1 MGGHAARPEAL
12 DAAAFARELDLRW
25 RRTSFSDIT
34 AGAYEA
40 RVASEPEEV
49 LLSDEPA
56 AAAPLG
62 DAAAADDEAALRGH
76 PPC

>member
-1 MGGHAARPEAL
+1 MDGRGARRPRDL
-12 DAAAFARELDLRW
+12 DAAAFDRELDLRW

-49 LLSDEPA
+49 LLADEPD
-56 AAAPLG
+56 AAAP
-62 DAAAADDEAALRGH
+62 AADGARRRGRRCARC